1 MDAVRVAVAA
11 AEAVAGLHGARLPSA
26 LYCVVMALVPLV
38 LVVDDEPGVR
48 RLVASQVS
56 LLGFETELAPDAA
69 TALEFVRANRDRL
82 ALVLSD
88 VNMPGT
94 SGVELLRS
102 IKRIDENIQ
111 VVMVTGMNDLTTVRE
126 CLREGAYDYLIK
138 PFEIEDLSST
148 VERSVERFQL
158 LRETQGYRV
167 RLEQMVELRTRE
179 LRETRDIAL
188 LTIGKLAES
197 RDPATGRHL
206 DRISAYSA
214 RLARAL
220 EQQGHPGVH
229 EMLIE
234 QIEISS
240 ALHDLGKIAV
250 PDAIL
255 GKPGPL
261 TDDEM
266 TIMRRHPTVGGD
278 TLRSIMER
286 YEEHDY
292 LTMAM
297 DIAYS
302 HHERWDG
309 DGYPKG
315 LENERIPLAARIV
328 AVCDAYDAITSERP
342 YKPGLSHQEACR
354 RIEVDSGKHF
364 DPEVVAAFFACAGDF
379 DAIRE
384 RLGDTS
390 A

>member
-1 MDAVRVAVAA
+1 MT
-11 AEAVAGLHGARLPSA
+11 P
-26 LYCVVMALVPLV
+26 VPLV

-56 LLGFETELAPDAA
+56 KLGFDTEVAADAA
-69 TALEFVRANRDRL
+69 SALALLQANSQRL

-88 VNMPGT
+88 VNMPGA
-94 SGVELLRS
+94 SGIELLRS
-102 IKRIDENIQ
+102 IKRVDEAIQ
-111 VVMVTGMNDLTTVRE
+111 VVMVTGMNDLDTVRE
-126 CLREGAYDYLIK
+126 CLRDGAYDYLIK
-138 PFEIEDLSST
+138 PFELEDLGNT
-148 VERSVERFQL
+148 VERAVERYQL
-158 LRETQGYRV
+158 LTETRGYRI

-179 LRETRDIAL
+179 LRETRDIVL

-197 RDPATGRHL
+197 RDPVTGRHL
-206 DRISAYSA
+206 DRITAYSA

-220 EQQGHPGVH
+220 EQQGHPGVS
-229 EMLIE
+229 EVLVE
-234 QIEISS
+234 QIEVSS

-255 GKPGPL
+255 GKRGPL
-261 TDDEM
+261 DEEEM
-266 TIMRRHPTVGGD
+266 AIMRRHTTFGGD
-278 TLRSIMER
+278 TLRGIIER

-309 DGYPKG
+309 AGYPQG
-315 LENERIPLAARIV
+315 MANERIPLPARIV

-342 YKPGLSHQEACR
+342 YKESLSHEEARR

-364 DPEVVAAFFACAGDF
+364 DPDIVVAFFACADDF

-384 RLGDTS
+384 RLRDPGV
-390 A
+390 

>member
-1 MDAVRVAVAA
+1 M
-11 AEAVAGLHGARLPSA
+11 AEA
-26 LYCVVMALVPLV
+26 PLV

-48 RLVASQVS
+48 RLVAAQVS
-56 LLGFETELAPDAA
+56 SLGFETEIAGDAKQ
-69 TALEFVRANRDRL
+69 ALDIVQARHEEL

-88 VNMPGT
+88 INMPGT
-94 SGVELLRS
+94 DGVELLRS
-102 IKRIDENIQ
+102 VKRANEDIQ
-111 VVMVTGMNDLTTVRE
+111 VVMVTGMNDLGTVRE

-138 PFEIEDLSST
+138 PFESEDLNLAIGRA
-148 VERSVERFQL
+148 VERYEL
-158 LRETQGYRV
+158 LRETRGYRA

-188 LTIGKLAES
+188 LTMGKLAES
-197 RDPATGRHL
+197 RDAATGRHL
-206 DRISAYSA
+206 DRISAFSA

-220 EQQGHPGVH
+220 QQQGHPGVH
-229 EMLIE
+229 DVLVE

-250 PDAIL
+250 PDGIL
-255 GKPGPL
+255 RKPGPL
-261 TDDEM
+261 DDDEM
-266 TIMRRHPTVGGD
+266 AIMRTHTTVGGD
-278 TLRSIMER
+278 TLRSIIER

-309 DGYPKG
+309 NGYPDG
-315 LENERIPLAARIV
+315 LSHERIPLAARIV

-342 YKPGLSHQEACR
+342 YEKGLSHDEARR

-364 DPEVVAAFFACAGDF
+364 DPEVVAAFIACAADF
-379 DAIRE
+379 DAIRA
-384 RLGDTS
+384 RLSD
-390 A
+390 ADE